1 MNYKLLSE
9 YDKSALKDKS
19 VIVRVDFNLPFD
31 EDQIRDDTRVV
42 RSLKTINYLR
52 ENGAKVIILSHRG
65 RPHGI
70 ANKSFTLEGVAKY
83 LAKKIDD
90 DILFVPACVG
100 EQVQVAVQNNQ
111 GIIVCENTRF
121 YPEEEQNNLDFAKQ
135 LASLADLYVND
146 AFSVSH
152 RAHAT
157 TQGITEFL
165 PSLAGFLM
173 EEELS
178 ALEMVLKSPQRPVMA
193 IIGGAKVSSKLKV
206 LYNLVEFVD
215 NMIIAG
221 GMANTFLEAKGF
233 NTRDSLKEITL
244 VDDAKS
250 ILEKAK
256 TTGCNI
262 LLPQDAVVAQKLSA
276 TSAFH
281 TQDVANIDHG
291 MILDIGSKT
300 IASWHQAI
308 QKSNTILWNGPV
320 GAFEISSFAGGTKAI
335 ANSVVSVTKN
345 NNATSIVGGGDS
357 IAALKACG
365 CADDVSYISTAGG
378 AFLEWLEG
386 RVLPGVQAL
395 VA

>member
-1 MNYKLLSE
+1 
-9 YDKSALKDKS
+9 
-19 VIVRVDFNLPFD
+19 
-31 EDQIRDDTRVV
+31 
-42 RSLKTINYLR
+42 
-52 ENGAKVIILSHRG
+52 
-65 RPHGI
+65 
-70 ANKSFTLEGVAKY
+70 
-83 LAKKIDD
+83 
-90 DILFVPACVG
+90 
-100 EQVQVAVQNNQ
+100 
-111 GIIVCENTRF
+111 
-121 YPEEEQNNLDFAKQ
+121 
-135 LASLADLYVND
+135 
-146 AFSVSH
+146 
-152 RAHAT
+152 
-157 TQGITEFL
+157 
-165 PSLAGFLM
+165 
-173 EEELS
+173 
-178 ALEMVLKSPQRPVMA
+178 
-193 IIGGAKVSSKLKV
+193 
-206 LYNLVEFVD
+206 
-215 NMIIAG
+215 
-221 GMANTFLEAKGF
+221 
-233 NTRDSLKEITL
+233 LKEITL